1 MATQLQIR
9 RGTTA
14 QMNAFTGAEGELAV
28 NTSTD
33 TVHVHDGATAGGFAL
48 AKADG
53 SNIGTYAGSFT
64 TISASGAITGNVTG
78 NLTGNVTG
86 NVTGD
91 VTGDLTGSVLT
102 AAQTNITSV
111 GTLTGLTLSGTL
123 SLPNANATNEI
134 SFTGTEF
141 TNVLSA
147 TTSGFQLGTTGAG
160 YLSFLTNN
168 TDRMR
173 IDSNGTIKSSVNG
186 AVANLILENDADTPY
201 VAFTESG
208 AAQFYIGES
217 SIIGGGGGYDIYAA
231 TNQGITF
238 FTNAQRRLDI
248 DPSGNLLVGTTS
260 TSIPNQSSNTGIFL
274 FGGGSINVARS
285 GDECAIFNRLTS
297 DGEIVRIQKDGATAG
312 SIGTETSNSDL
323 YIGNGDTAI
332 MFHDGANAIFP
343 HNASTNAGRDAAID
357 IGYSTYRFKDLH
369 LSGGVVFGD
378 AGGSGTPTSNTLDS
392 YEEGTW
398 TPVLTTNSTPP
409 SVTYTAQAGAYTKV
423 GRMIYVSGFFSWSAL
438 SGGAGSYR
446 IAGLP
451 FTILNSVGAYP
462 QMVST
467 DYSGVTFGAND
478 ITFGGYGATN
488 GTYILLLAARNNG
501 TSSNAISGL
510 ATSGFIYFNLTYQAA

>member
-297 DGEIVRIQKDGATAG
+297 DGEIVRIQKDGSTVG
-312 SIGTETSNSDL
+312 SIGTLDGNSI
-323 YIGNGDTAI
+323 YIGNGDVNLRMIDVTDDIRPVTSA
-332 MFHDGANAIFP
+332 G
-343 HNASTNAGRDAAID
+343 TNRDAAVD
-357 IGYSTYRFKDLH
+357 LGDANARFKDLY